1 MTALT
6 ARAAAGTETL
16 IDQTALDTL
25 AATLGDRLIVP
36 GGGQYD
42 DARRV
47 FNGMIDRRPAL
58 IARCRGVADVIQSV
72 NFAREHALLVAIR
85 GGAHGIAGF
94 ATCDGGIVIDLS
106 DMKGIRLDLA
116 RGTVRAEGGAT
127 WADLDRETQMFAL
140 AVPGGVVSTT
150 GIAGLTLGG
159 GQGWL
164 RRTYGMTCDSLV
176 SADVVTADG
185 KLLSVSETDHSDL
198 FWALRGGGGNFGVVT
213 SFEYRL
219 HPLDPVLAFAAPVYA
234 VDKAEKVLAGLR
246 EFVSKAPDEVN
257 ANAVL
262 WTLPESPAF
271 PSSLHGHDV
280 IIVGGIYAGPVERGE
295 QVLRPLR
302 ELDQPLLDMSS
313 AIPYSALQQLFD
325 PFFPKGEFLH
335 YWKALYLDD
344 LSDKVIEQILARS
357 RQRPSR
363 RSMLSIWAVGGA
375 MARVS
380 ADETPLGNRAAPF
393 LLEILGTWKKSEDT
407 AQNVAWARDVFE
419 GMHGFSSGKPN
430 LNFPGLGEDSDQ
442 MVRAAYGAHYD
453 RLVAVKN
460 KYDRANLFRL
470 NQNIVP
476 AR

>member
-1 MTALT
+1 MKAVTSTAPVKS
-6 ARAAAGTETL
+6 EML
-16 IDQTALDTL
+16 IDQAALDAL
-25 AATLGDRLIVP
+25 AAILGERLIVP
-36 GGGQYD
+36 GNPQYD
-42 DARRV
+42 DARMV

-58 IARCRGVADVIQSV
+58 IVRCRGVADVIQSV

-85 GGAHGIAGF
+85 GGGHNVAGF

-127 WADLDRETQMFAL
+127 WADLDRETQPFAR

-176 SADVVTADG
+176 SADVVTAGG
-185 KLLSVSETDHSDL
+185 KLLSVNETDLSYL

-213 SFEYRL
+213 SFEYQL
-219 HPLDPVLAFAAPVYA
+219 HPLAPVLAFAATVYA
-234 VDKAEKVLAGLR
+234 ADKAGKVLAGLR
-246 EFVSKAPDEVN
+246 EFVSNGPDEVN

-271 PSSLHGHDV
+271 PPSLHGRDV
-280 IIVGGIYAGPVERGE
+280 IIVGAIYAGPVERGE

-335 YWKALYLDD
+335 YWKALYLDG
-344 LSDKVIEQILARS
+344 LSDEVIDQILAGF
-357 RQRPSR
+357 RQRPSP
-363 RSMLSIWAVGGA
+363 RS
-375 MARVS
+375 
-380 ADETPLGNRAAPF
+380 
-393 LLEILGTWKKSEDT
+393 
-407 AQNVAWARDVFE
+407 
-419 GMHGFSSGKPN
+419 
-430 LNFPGLGEDSDQ
+430 
-442 MVRAAYGAHYD
+442 
-453 RLVAVKN
+453 
-460 KYDRANLFRL
+460 
-470 NQNIVP
+470 
-476 AR
+476 

>member
-1 MTALT
+1 MPAVTSTAPVKS
-6 ARAAAGTETL
+6 ETL
-16 IDQTALDTL
+16 IDQAALDAL
-25 AATLGDRLIVP
+25 AAILGDRLIVP
-36 GGGQYD
+36 GSPQYD
-42 DARRV
+42 DARVV
-47 FNGMIDRRPAL
+47 FNGMIYRRPAL
-58 IARCRGVADVIQSV
+58 IVRCRGVADVIQSV

-85 GGAHGIAGF
+85 GGGHNVAGF

-127 WADLDRETQMFAL
+127 WADVDRETQPFAL

-176 SADVVTADG
+176 SADVVTAGG
-185 KLLSVSETDHSDL
+185 KLLSVNETDHSDL

-219 HPLDPVLAFAAPVYA
+219 HPLAPVLAFAGLVYPA
-234 VDKAEKVLAGLR
+234 EKAGKVLAGLR
-246 EFVSKAPDEVN
+246 EFVSNAPDEVN
-257 ANAVL
+257 ADAVL

-271 PSSLHGHDV
+271 PPSLHGHDV
-280 IIVGGIYAGPVERGE
+280 IIVGAIYAGPVERGE

-335 YWKALYLDD
+335 YWKALYLDG
-344 LSDKVIEQILARS
+344 LSDEVIDQILARF
-357 RQRPSR
+357 RQRPSP

-380 ADETPLGNRAAPF
+380 ADETPLGKRAAPF
-393 LLEILGTWKKSEDT
+393 LLEIVGTWKKSQDT
-407 AQNVAWARDVFE
+407 HQNIAWARDAFE
-419 GMHGFSSGKPN
+419 VMHQFSSGTPN
-430 LNFPGLGEDSDQ
+430 LNFPGLGEDSER
-442 MVRAAYGAHYD
+442 MVRAAFGAHYG
-453 RLVAVKN
+453 RLVAAKN
-460 KYDRANLFRL
+460 KYDPMNLFRL
-470 NQNIVP
+470 NQKIVP
-476 AR
+476 T